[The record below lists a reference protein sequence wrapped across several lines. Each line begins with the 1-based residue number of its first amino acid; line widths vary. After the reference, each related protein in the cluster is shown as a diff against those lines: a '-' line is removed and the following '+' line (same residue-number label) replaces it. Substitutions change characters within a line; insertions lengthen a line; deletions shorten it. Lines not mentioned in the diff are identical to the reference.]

1 MILNK
6 FENRPQYFTRP
17 KNSDEV
23 SPARGIQGAAARRLS
38 ARALSQGHDLTKH
51 DRFYSRNSFIEF
63 LTLDE
68 VSTPRLMTQRAAV
81 ERTND
86 LGWLAANQC
95 VPSHHVLALRGLTG
109 GWGALPPD
117 QPAMDDQRA

>member
-1 MILNK
+1 MSYPSTPYFKVYLVLYALAFSLQPSSIYLVKK
-6 FENRPQYFTRP
+6 FGENEGSRPRCGVRTTAALRQ
-17 KNSDEV
+17 S
-23 SPARGIQGAAARRLS
+23 GITMFNR
-38 ARALSQGHDLTKH
+38 HDLTKH

-86 LGWLAANQC
+86 LGWFASLSL
-95 VPSHHVLALRGLTG
+95 PSLVLALRG
-109 GWGALPPD
+109 
-117 QPAMDDQRA
+117 